1 MSAFAIFAV
10 VLTFAYAIYYAVVIF
25 MDMTRTEGKKSELE
39 DIDIPGMASK
49 VPDEPPTE
57 VLETEN
63 GGYTIPK
70 SETKAND
77 ETADKPK
84 SETNQDQA
92 NSQKPSNSTD
102 SADKPSNSTDSADKP
117 TPSATSGNTAK
128 EVIQKLQ
135 NDMHPIPIESEAVFD
150 SDEMLDIIANGGVT
164 SSGQQIEM
172 TQLTL

>member
-70 SETKAND
+70 PETKAD
-77 ETADKPK
+77 GETTDKAK
-84 SETNQDQA
+84 SETNQEQA
-92 NSQKPSNSTD
+92 NSQ
-102 SADKPSNSTDSADKP
+102 KPSNSTDSADKP

-135 NDMHPIPIESEAVFD
+135 NEMHPIPIESEAVFT
-150 SDEMLDIIANGGVT
+150 SDEMLAIIANGGVT
-164 SSGQQIEM
+164 PAAQQIEM
-172 TQLTL
+172 TQITL

>member
-25 MDMTRTEGKKSELE
+25 LDMTRTEGQKSELE

-70 SETKAND
+70 TETGASEQ
-77 ETADKPK
+77 PK
-84 SETNQDQA
+84 SEGTKEQPTPQ
-92 NSQKPSNSTD
+92 QPSKGAD
-102 SADKPSNSTDSADKP
+102 SADKPAS
-117 TPSATSGNTAK
+117 SATSGNTAE
-128 EVIQKLQ
+128 EVMQKLL
-135 NDMHPIPIESEAVFD
+135 NEMHPIPIESEAVFD

>member
-25 MDMTRTEGKKSELE
+25 LDMTRTEGQKSELE

-70 SETKAND
+70 TETKA
-77 ETADKPK
+77 EEASEQPK
-84 SETNQDQA
+84 SEGT
-92 NSQKPSNSTD
+92 QKQPTPQQPSKGAD
-102 SADKPSNSTDSADKP
+102 SADKPAS
-117 TPSATSGNTAK
+117 SATSSNTAE
-128 EVIQKLQ
+128 EVMQKLL
-135 NDMHPIPIESEAVFD
+135 NEMHPIPIESEAVFD
-150 SDEMLDIIANGGVT
+150 SDEMLDIVANGGVT

>member
-25 MDMTRTEGKKSELE
+25 LDMTRTEGQKSELE

-70 SETKAND
+70 TETGASEQ
-77 ETADKPK
+77 PK
-84 SETNQDQA
+84 SEGTKEQPTPQ
-92 NSQKPSNSTD
+92 QPSKGAD
-102 SADKPSNSTDSADKP
+102 SADKPAS
-117 TPSATSGNTAK
+117 SATSGNTAE
-128 EVIQKLQ
+128 EVMQKLL

>member
-25 MDMTRTEGKKSELE
+25 LDMTRTEGQKSELE

-70 SETKAND
+70 TETKA
-77 ETADKPK
+77 ETEASEQPK
-84 SETNQDQA
+84 SEPAKEQPTPQQ
-92 NSQKPSNSTD
+92 PSKGAD
-102 SADKPSNSTDSADKP
+102 SADKPAS
-117 TPSATSGNTAK
+117 SATSGNTAE
-128 EVIQKLQ
+128 EVMQKLL
-135 NDMHPIPIESEAVFD
+135 NEMHPIPIESEAVFD

>member
-70 SETKAND
+70 PETKAD
-77 ETADKPK
+77 GETTDKAK
-84 SETNQDQA
+84 SETNQEQA
-92 NSQKPSNSTD
+92 NSQKPSNG
-102 SADKPSNSTDSADKP
+102 TDSADKP

-135 NDMHPIPIESEAVFD
+135 NEMHPIPIESEAVFD

>member
-25 MDMTRTEGKKSELE
+25 LDMTRTEGQKSELE

-70 SETKAND
+70 TEGKADTGASEQ
-77 ETADKPK
+77 PK
-84 SETNQDQA
+84 SEPAKEQPTPQQ
-92 NSQKPSNSTD
+92 PSKGAD
-102 SADKPSNSTDSADKP
+102 SADKPASSTTSNFSVRCIPFPLSRKP
-117 TPSATSGNTAK
+117 CL
-128 EVIQKLQ
+128 IQTRCWILSQ
-135 NDMHPIPIESEAVFD
+135 MA
-150 SDEMLDIIANGGVT
+150 A
-164 SSGQQIEM
+164 
-172 TQLTL
+172 

>member
-25 MDMTRTEGKKSELE
+25 LDMTRTEGQKSELE

-70 SETKAND
+70 TEAKAETGASEQ
-77 ETADKPK
+77 PK
-84 SETNQDQA
+84 SEATKEQPTPQ
-92 NSQKPSNSTD
+92 QPSKGAD
-102 SADKPSNSTDSADKP
+102 SADKPAS
-117 TPSATSGNTAK
+117 SATSGNTAE
-128 EVIQKLQ
+128 EVMQKLL
-135 NDMHPIPIESEAVFD
+135 NEMHPIPIESEAVFD

>member
-25 MDMTRTEGKKSELE
+25 LDMTRTEGQKSELE

-57 VLETEN
+57 VLASEQ
-63 GGYTIPK
+63 PK
-70 SETKAND
+70 SEPAKEQPTPQQPSKGAD
-77 ETADKPK
+77 SGDKPA
-84 SETNQDQA
+84 S
-92 NSQKPSNSTD
+92 SS
-102 SADKPSNSTDSADKP
+102 
-117 TPSATSGNTAK
+117 TSGNTAE
-128 EVIQKLQ
+128 EVMQKLL
-135 NDMHPIPIESEAVFD
+135 NEMHPIPIESEAVFD

>member
-1 MSAFAIFAV
+1 
-10 VLTFAYAIYYAVVIF
+10 
-25 MDMTRTEGKKSELE
+25 
-39 DIDIPGMASK
+39 MASK

-70 SETKAND
+70 TETKA
-77 ETADKPK
+77 ETETSEQPK
-84 SETNQDQA
+84 SEPAKEQPTPQQ
-92 NSQKPSNSTD
+92 PSKGAD
-102 SADKPSNSTDSADKP
+102 SGDKPASSS
-117 TPSATSGNTAK
+117 TSGNTAE
-128 EVIQKLQ
+128 EVMQKLLSE
-135 NDMHPIPIESEAVFD
+135 MHPIPIESEAVFD

>member
-25 MDMTRTEGKKSELE
+25 LDMTRTEGQKSELE

-70 SETKAND
+70 TEGKADTGASEQ
-77 ETADKPK
+77 PK
-84 SETNQDQA
+84 SEPAKEQPTPQQ
-92 NSQKPSNSTD
+92 PSKGAD
-102 SADKPSNSTDSADKP
+102 SGDKPASSS
-117 TPSATSGNTAK
+117 TSGNTAE
-128 EVIQKLQ
+128 EVMQKLLSE
-135 NDMHPIPIESEAVFD
+135 MHPIPIESEAVFD

>member
-25 MDMTRTEGKKSELE
+25 LDMTRTEGQKSELE

-63 GGYTIPK
+63 GGYTIEQP
-70 SETKAND
+70 T
-77 ETADKPK
+77 P
-84 SETNQDQA
+84 QQ
-92 NSQKPSNSTD
+92 PSKGVD
-102 SADKPSNSTDSADKP
+102 SADKPASST
-117 TPSATSGNTAK
+117 TSGNTAE
-128 EVIQKLQ
+128 EVMQKLL
-135 NDMHPIPIESEAVFD
+135 NEMHPIPIESEAVFD